1 MTTRSVRARFRNGVL
16 EPIDPVN
23 LTEEQVVLLT
33 FDDQTARRTPDTNE
47 LYKSAGAWAGQF
59 DDHEQL
65 IRDIYQARIDGT
77 PPSRRPWPT

>member
-1 MTTRSVRARFRNGVL
+1 MITCTIRARFCNGVL
-16 EPIDPVN
+16 EPIDPIN

-33 FDDQTARRTPDTNE
+33 FDDQTARRTTDTNE

-65 IRDIYQARIDGT
+65 IRDIYLARIDGT
-77 PPSRRPWPT
+77 PPARQPWPE